1 MQEFKKGTLDL
12 LVCTTVIEV
21 GVDVPNASLMI
32 IENSE
37 RLGLA
42 QLHQLRG
49 RVGRGNEASHCL
61 LLYRKPI
68 GAIGRQRLDVMRNS
82 NDGFFIAEK
91 DLEMRG
97 PGEIFGT
104 LQSGELRL
112 KIADLQRDKK
122 IAAKSRE
129 VARQLLTQNKEKAKR
144 LVNRWISN
152 EDKINLA

>member
-1 MQEFKKGTLDL
+1 MFITL
-12 LVCTTVIEV
+12 
-21 GVDVPNASLMI
+21 
-32 IENSE
+32 
-37 RLGLA
+37 
-42 QLHQLRG
+42 QK
-49 RVGRGNEASHCL
+49 
-61 LLYRKPI
+61 KPI

>member
-1 MQEFKKGTLDL
+1 MQEFKKGNLDL

-49 RVGRGNEASHCL
+49 RVGRGSEESHCL
-61 LLYRKPI
+61 LLYKKPI
-68 GAIGRQRLDVMRNS
+68 GAIGRKRLEVIRTS

-104 LQSGELRL
+104 LQSGELRF
-112 KIADLQRDKK
+112 KIANLQRDKE
-122 IAAKSRE
+122 IAAESSEAAMK
-129 VARQLLTQNKEKAKR
+129 LLTQDKEKAKR
-144 LVNRWISN
+144 LVKRWVFF
-152 EDKINLA
+152 EEKINLA